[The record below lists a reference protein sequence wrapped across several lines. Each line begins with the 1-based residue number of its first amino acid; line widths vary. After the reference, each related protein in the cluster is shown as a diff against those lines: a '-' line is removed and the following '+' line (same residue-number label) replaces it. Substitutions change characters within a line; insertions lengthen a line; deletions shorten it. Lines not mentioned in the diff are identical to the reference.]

1 LLSICLR
8 RDLGKPG
15 ILGGD
20 RLASM
25 TPEPSITAEQWLAS
39 YASALGTAA
48 PSAEEMNAVLALAGV
63 AAHAS
68 ERKAAPVACW
78 LAARAGIPLDEAM
91 RHAKALS
98 GE

>member
-1 LLSICLR
+1 M
-8 RDLGKPG
+8 PPE
-15 ILGGD
+15 
-20 RLASM
+20 ASM
-25 TPEPSITAEQWLAS
+25 TAEQWLAT
-39 YASALGTAA
+39 YASALGT
-48 PSAEEMNAVLALAGV
+48 PPPTEDELDAVLALAGV

-91 RHAKALS
+91 THAKALS

>member
-1 LLSICLR
+1 
-8 RDLGKPG
+8 
-15 ILGGD
+15 
-20 RLASM
+20 M
-25 TPEPSITAEQWLAS
+25 TPEPSMSAEQWLAA
-39 YASALGTAA
+39 YASALGTTA
-48 PSAEEMNAVLALAGV
+48 PTEDELDAVLALAGV

-78 LAARAGIPLDEAM
+78 LAARAGVPLDEAM